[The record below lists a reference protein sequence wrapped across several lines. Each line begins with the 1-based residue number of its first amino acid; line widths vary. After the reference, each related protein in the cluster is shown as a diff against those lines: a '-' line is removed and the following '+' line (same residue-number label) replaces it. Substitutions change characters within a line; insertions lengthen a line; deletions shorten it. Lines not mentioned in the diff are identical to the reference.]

1 MEVEKA
7 RKKVESELM
16 AAQERVEETNRI
28 KAELEAKQTKVEE
41 ELRELSTRLED
52 LQPGKYQRKLKE
64 QASRL
69 IELEEELE
77 AESKQEPALIFT
89 NI

>member
-1 MEVEKA
+1 MEED
-7 RKKVESELM
+7 
-16 AAQERVEETNRI
+16 
-28 KAELEAKQTKVEE
+28 
-41 ELRELSTRLED
+41 LRELSTRLED

-77 AESKQEPALIFT
+77 AERKHNFYIYTTSAACSHRKC
-89 NI
+89 

>member
-7 RKKVESELM
+7 RKKVEAELM
-16 AAQERVEETNRI
+16 AAQERVDETNRI
-28 KAELEAKQTKVEE
+28 KAEIESKQLKVEE

-77 AESKQEPALIFT
+77 AERESCC
-89 NI
+89 NGR